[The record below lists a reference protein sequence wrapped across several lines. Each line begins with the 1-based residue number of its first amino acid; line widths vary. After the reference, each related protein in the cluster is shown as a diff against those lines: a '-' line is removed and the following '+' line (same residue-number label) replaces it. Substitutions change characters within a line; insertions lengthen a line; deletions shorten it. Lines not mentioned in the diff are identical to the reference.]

1 MIESNEY
8 RSALRAVSQVSGA
21 DGGVSRPKLT
31 IEELEGVITPELCP
45 FLNEFI
51 EDIACDESR
60 RRRKVADVRMESLGG
75 SFPNYSNSD
84 SRPNWKV

>member
-31 IEELEGVITPELCP
+31 IEELEGVITPEVCP
-45 FLNEFI
+45 FLI
-51 EDIACDESR
+51 IHR
-60 RRRKVADVRMESLGG
+60 RCRTRRGQVEEGEVS
-75 SFPNYSNSD
+75 
-84 SRPNWKV
+84 